1 MSDLFPTVTIDG
13 VEYIRLRDY
22 STAIDKLIKA
32 EGKLDAL
39 TTELALLRSKE
50 AEYGW
55 RSKGL
60 MADKIAQQAEII
72 ETHCMAPMIDG
83 QCSAEKAALS
93 RLDCYRDLTSI
104 ALRMCDIDGNS
115 TQTLLDLAR
124 QFKDKWNE
132 KVPAVERHCLGCEDR
147 NAGKPFDW
155 NRPHVCAGM

>member
-1 MSDLFPTVTIDG
+1 
-13 VEYIRLRDY
+13 
-22 STAIDKLIKA
+22 
-32 EGKLDAL
+32 
-39 TTELALLRSKE
+39 
-50 AEYGW
+50 
-55 RSKGL
+55 L